1 MTDQE
6 PERLAR
12 RVPGRPLPRVVYVS
26 GERWADQIRRVLSAY
41 SDGGVLDGTV
51 DAAAADLT
59 AWAILAG
66 DARYHQG
73 QVMATPLVQRYRN
86 ALEEIAGAGPRPD
99 GGILRDRAVSA
110 LDGTQPAPQSPGR
123 GETPP

>member
-1 MTDQE
+1 V
-6 PERLAR
+6 A
-12 RVPGRPLPRVVYVS
+12 YVS
-26 GERWADQIRRVLSAY
+26 GERWADQIRRVLEPHV
-41 SDGGVLDGTV
+41 DGRDLLEMAV
-51 DAAAADLT
+51 ADLT
-59 AWAILAG
+59 DWATLAG